1 MGENQSKKAFLTGFW
16 RSAQIFFR
24 RGVSICFDNLE
35 PKADSIEGRLRKR
48 VTFVVARA
56 WRAVEPDMHQ
66 GMPLGTMPRTEGA
79 TGGVTQF
86 AAEVVARLV
95 QRDAV
100 EDTGLRD
107 VLVER
112 LLLAVTATG
121 SEGLEQLKP
130 ELRRA
135 RVSAASLADLYIPE
149 VARRLGRAWE
159 TDCLSF
165 ASVTMGVARL
175 QAILREI
182 GTGWSADRQGAAD
195 GPTLLLIL
203 PQGEQHTLGA
213 MVLAG
218 KLRRMGISVSMRIAP
233 VVTELGH
240 FVAERAFD
248 GALVSIACN
257 DRLETCGKLV
267 KTLKESSRGE
277 LRVVVGGAIL
287 GANDDVKR
295 ATGAD
300 LVTNDIFDALDFMGL
315 VVGRMAEMEPS

>member
-1 MGENQSKKAFLTGFW
+1 
-16 RSAQIFFR
+16 
-24 RGVSICFDNLE
+24 
-35 PKADSIEGRLRKR
+35 
-48 VTFVVARA
+48 
-56 WRAVEPDMHQ
+56 MHH
-66 GMPLGTMPRTEGA
+66 GMPLGTMPRSEGA

-95 QRDAV
+95 QRDLA
-100 EDTGLRD
+100 EEAGLRESFVD
-107 VLVER
+107 RFVA
-112 LLLAVTATG
+112 AVTATDPVD
-121 SEGLEQLKP
+121 LEQFKP

-135 RVSAASLADLYIPE
+135 RISAASLADLYIPE

-165 ASVTMGVARL
+165 ANVTMGVARL

-182 GTGWSADRQGAAD
+182 GSAWAADREGAVD
-195 GPTLLLIL
+195 GPMLLLVL
-203 PQGEQHTLGA
+203 PTGEQHTLGA

-218 KLRRMGISVSMRIAP
+218 RLRRMGVSVSMRIAP
-233 VVTELGH
+233 SAQELGH

-257 DRLETCGKLV
+257 DRLETCSKLV
-267 KTLKESSRGE
+267 KTLKESSKGG

-287 GANDDVKR
+287 DASDDVMR

-300 LVTNDIFDALDFMGL
+300 LVTNDIFRALDFMGL
-315 VVGRMAEMEPS
+315 PVGRNTETEPV

>member
-1 MGENQSKKAFLTGFW
+1 M
-16 RSAQIFFR
+16 
-24 RGVSICFDNLE
+24 
-35 PKADSIEGRLRKR
+35 
-48 VTFVVARA
+48 
-56 WRAVEPDMHQ
+56 
-66 GMPLGTMPRTEGA
+66 
-79 TGGVTQF
+79 GGVTQF

-95 QRDAV
+95 QRDTA
-100 EDTGLRD
+100 EEIGLREH
-107 VLVER
+107 LVER
-112 LLLAVTATG
+112 FVLAVIA
-121 SEGLEQLKP
+121 SDPEDLELFKP

-182 GTGWSADRQGAAD
+182 GAEWAADREGAVDAPMILLVL
-195 GPTLLLIL
+195 PT
-203 PQGEQHTLGA
+203 GEQHTLGA

-218 KLRRMGISVSMRIAP
+218 RLRRMGVSVCMKISP
-233 VVTELGH
+233 TTQELGH

-257 DRLETCGKLV
+257 DRLESCSKLV
-267 KTLKESSRGE
+267 KTLKESSKVE

-287 GANDDVKR
+287 EASDDVMR

-300 LVTNDIFDALDFMGL
+300 LVTNDIFRAFDYLGL
-315 VVGRMAEMEPS
+315 TVGRAAEMEPS